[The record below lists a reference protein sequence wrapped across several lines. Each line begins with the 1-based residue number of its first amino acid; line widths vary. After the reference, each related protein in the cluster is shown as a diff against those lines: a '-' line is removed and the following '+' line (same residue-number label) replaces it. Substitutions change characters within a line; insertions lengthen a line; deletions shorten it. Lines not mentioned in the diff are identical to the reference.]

1 MLRPHRS
8 LLRSL
13 LWNCSFSVLKELD
26 ETWQGMRWILDA
38 LHYARDRQI
47 RGGIPLVEVFQ
58 YSVSH
63 PDGQCCVCS
72 SDLRG
77 KVLCNGHSEYLV
89 LYLFQLKVKD
99 DKQNSRLALRYIRL
113 FFWRF
118 FLTSI
123 FCKILIDLVW
133 FCYAFEW
140 YANHFYRS
148 TVTSPA
154 SMSSSLCLQSGR
166 CEGFRLYCLM

>member
-1 MLRPHRS
+1 M
-8 LLRSL
+8 
-13 LWNCSFSVLKELD
+13 
-26 ETWQGMRWILDA
+26 DA

-99 DKQNSRLALRYIRL
+99 DKQNSRLALRYTRM
-113 FFWRF
+113 FFEDF

-123 FCKILIDLVW
+123 FCKILIDV
-133 FCYAFEW
+133 
-140 YANHFYRS
+140 
-148 TVTSPA
+148 V
-154 SMSSSLCLQSGR
+154 
-166 CEGFRLYCLM
+166 